1 MIVEEAVL
9 NFLQVRV
16 QDKTT
21 LAWTDI
27 AAEATTIKANRGGNI
42 NYGGIITVDVG
53 VLNITLKNLYD
64 PAVINF
70 LSPEMKIQ
78 VYNST
83 FGTPDEGSVFLGT
96 IDDIDTEYIFNTITN
111 EMDAYVSIF
120 ASDAIASHTN
130 TSVIGITTT
139 NGFERWEERVATLEP
154 YSLTEVV
161 IPDVNADVPIYA
173 I

>member
-1 MIVEEAVL
+1 MIIEEAVL

-27 AAEATTIKANRGGNI
+27 AAEATNIKSDRGGNI
-42 NYGGIITVDVG
+42 NYGGIVTVDAGTVS
-53 VLNITLKNLYD
+53 IRLKNVYD
-64 PAVINF
+64 PAVVNF
-70 LSPEMKIQ
+70 LSPEMKLQ

-83 FGTPDEGSVFLGT
+83 FDTPDAGSIFLGT
-96 IDDIDTEYIFNTITN
+96 IDDIETDYVFNSVTN
-111 EMDAYVSIF
+111 NMDAYVSIY

-130 TSVIGITTT
+130 RSIIGISTTS
-139 NGFERWEERVATLEP
+139 GFQRWEERIETLADK
-154 YSLTEVV
+154 SITEVV
-161 IPDVNADVPIYA
+161 IPTVDADVPIYA